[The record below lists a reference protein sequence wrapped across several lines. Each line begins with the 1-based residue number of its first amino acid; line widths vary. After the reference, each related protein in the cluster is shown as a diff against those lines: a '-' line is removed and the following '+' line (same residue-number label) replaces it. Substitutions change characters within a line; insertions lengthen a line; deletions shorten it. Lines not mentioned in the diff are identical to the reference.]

1 MYAKKPSTQ
10 ETYER
15 RIKVFRM
22 KMRGLN
28 HTAIARELNVS
39 RNAIIRDAK
48 WVKEH
53 FTEIAAHADR
63 NSEVGMAMAK
73 LEEIEKEAMFNYSE
87 TENPK
92 LKNDFLLTTI
102 TACEKRIKLMMDAG
116 IITKAP
122 VDLNLSIDL
131 SKMST
136 EELVQRRAEVVRKLS
151 TLGVTSPVGGRIGTS
166 QN

>member
-1 MYAKKPSTQ
+1 MYATKPSTE

-28 HTAIARELNVS
+28 HTAIARELGCS

-48 WVKEH
+48 WIKEH

-73 LEEIEKEAMFNYSE
+73 LEEIEREAMFNYSE

-92 LKNDFLLTTI
+92 IKNDFLLTAI

-136 EELVQRRAEVVRKLS
+136 EELIQRRRDVVSR
-151 TLGVTSPVGGRIGTS
+151 LGQIGVSSMGGHGS

>member
-1 MYAKKPSTQ
+1 MYATKPSTM

-28 HTAIARELNVS
+28 HTVIARELGCS

-73 LEEIEKEAMFNYSE
+73 LEEIEREAMFNYSE

-92 LKNDFLLTTI
+92 IKNDFLLTAI
-102 TACEKRIKLMMDAG
+102 SACEKRIKLMMDAG

-136 EELVQRRAEVVRKLS
+136 EELIQRRRDVVGR
-151 TLGVTSPVGGRIGTS
+151 LGQIGVSSMGMNGS

>member
-1 MYAKKPSTQ
+1 MYTKKPSTQ

-28 HTAIARELNVS
+28 HTAISRELNVS

-48 WVKEH
+48 WIKEH

-73 LEEIEKEAMFNYSE
+73 LEEIEREAMFNYSE

-92 LKNDFLLTTI
+92 TKNDFLQTAI
-102 TACEKRIKLMMDAG
+102 SACEKRIRMMMDAG
-116 IITKAP
+116 IISKAP
-122 VDLNLSIDL
+122 VDLNLTVDL

-136 EELVQRRAEVVRKLS
+136 EELIQRRQQVVNRLGS
-151 TLGVTSPVGGRIGTS
+151 LGVASMDGHGS
-166 QN
+166 KN

>member
-28 HTAIARELNVS
+28 HSAIARELNIS

-48 WVKEH
+48 WIKEH

-63 NSEVGMAMAK
+63 NSEVGLAMAK
-73 LEEIEKEAMFNYSE
+73 LEEIEREAMFNYSE

-92 LKNDFLLTTI
+92 TKNDFLQTAI
-102 TACEKRIKLMMDAG
+102 SACEKRIRMMMDAG
-116 IITKAP
+116 IISKAP
-122 VDLNLSIDL
+122 VDLNLTVDL

-136 EELVQRRAEVVRKLS
+136 EELIQRRQQVVNRLGS
-151 TLGVTSPVGGRIGTS
+151 LGVASMDGHGS
-166 QN
+166 KN

>member
-1 MYAKKPSTQ
+1 MYAKKPSTA

-28 HTAIARELNVS
+28 HSAIARELGCS

-48 WVKEH
+48 WIKEH
-53 FTEIAAHADR
+53 FTELAAHADR

-73 LEEIEKEAMFNYSE
+73 LEEIEREAMFNYSE

-92 LKNDFLLTTI
+92 LKNDFLLTAI
-102 TACEKRIKLMMDAG
+102 SACEKRIKMMMDSG

-136 EELVQRRAEVVRKLS
+136 EELIQRRQQVVNRLAKF
-151 TLGVTSPVGGRIGTS
+151 GVTSAMDGHGS

>member
-1 MYAKKPSTQ
+1 MYATKPSTA

-28 HTAIARELNVS
+28 HTAIARELNVT
-39 RNAIIRDAK
+39 RNAIVRDAK
-48 WVKEH
+48 WIQEN
-53 FTEIAAHADR
+53 FTQLAAQADR
-63 NSEVGMAMAK
+63 NSEMGMVMAK

-92 LKNDFLLTTI
+92 AKNDFLLTAI
-102 TACEKRIKLMMDAG
+102 TACEKRIKLMMDSG
-116 IITKAP
+116 IISKAP
-122 VDLNLSIDL
+122 VDLNLSVDF

-136 EELVQRRAEVVRKLS
+136 EELIQRRREVVNRLARF
-151 TLGVTSPVGGRIGTS
+151 GVAAPMGGESGQG

>member
-1 MYAKKPSTQ
+1 MYATKPSAQ

-15 RIKVFRM
+15 RVKVFRM

-28 HTAIARELNVS
+28 HTSIARELNVS
-39 RNAIIRDAK
+39 RNAIIRDAEWIK
-48 WVKEH
+48 DH
-53 FTEIAAHADR
+53 FTQLAAQADR
-63 NSEVGMAMAK
+63 NSEMGMAMAK

-92 LKNDFLLTTI
+92 AKNDFLLTAI

-122 VDLNLSIDL
+122 VDLNLTVDF
-131 SKMST
+131 SKMSN
-136 EELVQRRAEVVRKLS
+136 EELVQRRREIVSRLASYGVAS
-151 TLGVTSPVGGRIGTS
+151 TGGPGEQS

>member
-1 MYAKKPSTQ
+1 MYAKKPSAS

-28 HTAIARELNVS
+28 HTAIARELGCS

-48 WVKEH
+48 WIKEH
-53 FTEIAAHADR
+53 FTELAAHADR

-73 LEEIEKEAMFNYSE
+73 LEEIEREAMFNYSE
-87 TENPK
+87 TEHPK
-92 LKNDFLLTTI
+92 AKNDFLLTAI
-102 TACEKRIKLMMDAG
+102 SACEKRIKLMMDAG

-122 VDLNLSIDL
+122 VDLNLTVDL

-136 EELVQRRAEVVRKLS
+136 EELIQRRKDVVNRLS
-151 TLGVTSPVGGRIGTS
+151 AYGVTTAMDGNGT

>member
-1 MYAKKPSTQ
+1 MYATKPSTQ

-22 KMRGLN
+22 KMRGLS
-28 HTAIARELNVS
+28 HTSIAKELSVT

-48 WVKEH
+48 WIQEH
-53 FTEIAAHADR
+53 FTQLAADADR
-63 NSEVGMAMAK
+63 NSEMGMAMAK

-92 LKNDFLLTTI
+92 AKNDFLLTAI

-116 IITKAP
+116 IISKAP
-122 VDLNLSIDL
+122 VDLNLTMDF

-136 EELVQRRAEVVRKLS
+136 EELVQRRREVVNRLA
-151 TLGVTSPVGGRIGTS
+151 TFGVAAAMGADGEQA

>member
-1 MYAKKPSTQ
+1 MYATKPSTQ

-28 HTAIARELNVS
+28 HTAIARELNVT
-39 RNAIIRDAK
+39 RNAIVRDSK
-48 WVKEH
+48 WIKEH
-53 FTEIAAHADR
+53 FTQLAAQADR
-63 NSEVGMAMAK
+63 NTEMGEAMAH

-92 LKNDFLLTTI
+92 AKNDFLLTAI
-102 TACEKRIKLMMDAG
+102 TACEKRVKLMMDAG
-116 IITKAP
+116 IISKAP
-122 VDLNLSIDL
+122 VDLNLTVDL
-131 SKMST
+131 SRMST
-136 EELVQRRAEVVRKLS
+136 EELIQRRRDVVNRLTQVGAAS
-151 TLGVTSPVGGRIGTS
+151 AMGVTGEPN

>member
-1 MYAKKPSTQ
+1 MYAKKPSTE

-28 HTAIARELNVS
+28 HTAIARELGCS

-48 WVKEH
+48 WIREH
-53 FTEIAAHADR
+53 FTEIAATADR
-63 NSEVGMAMAK
+63 NSEVGLAMAK
-73 LEEIEKEAMFNYSE
+73 LEEIEREAMFNYSE

-92 LKNDFLLTTI
+92 LKNDFLI
-102 TACEKRIKLMMDAG
+102 TAISACEKRIKMMMDAG

-122 VDLNLSIDL
+122 VDVNLTMDFT
-131 SKMST
+131 KMST
-136 EELVQRRAEVVRKLS
+136 EELVQRRQQVVSRLS
-151 TLGVTSPVGGRIGTS
+151 DYGVTSIGGNIGTS